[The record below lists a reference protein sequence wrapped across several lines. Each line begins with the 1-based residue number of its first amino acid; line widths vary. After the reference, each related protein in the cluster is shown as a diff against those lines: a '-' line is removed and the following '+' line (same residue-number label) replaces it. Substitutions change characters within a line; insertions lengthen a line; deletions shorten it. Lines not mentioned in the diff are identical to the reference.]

1 MIENIENLV
10 FKGSGV
16 LGIAYLGV
24 LDYLFRNR
32 KLNNLKRVAGT
43 SSGAI
48 AACITSLAL
57 PFDEINE
64 IAASLDLRS
73 VPYKG
78 DFEAASILDSA
89 QAILLESARD
99 IIESFFGDMNCL
111 YRLVANFGWYS
122 SEYFYHWIKGVIA
135 SQFNN
140 KKQPPYTFSDF
151 QRPELHKDGRPFHEL
166 YIIGTDLTTGN
177 SQVFSH
183 ETTPNMEVALAVR
196 ISISIPLFF
205 EAVKISQSDTKGH
218 ESEHYYC
225 DGGVLN
231 NYPIRL
237 FDSYRY
243 NTRLVRGANMQTLG
257 VRFKSNNPV
266 NKINNLLDYIWCLVT
281 SYTQVQQDNYYN
293 SPMDIIRSI
302 SIEPTGIS
310 PIDFNISPKD
320 RDLLYQRGYLAA
332 ASFFQNSSLT

>member
-183 ETTPNMEVALAVR
+183 ETTPNM
-196 ISISIPLFF
+196 
-205 EAVKISQSDTKGH
+205 
-218 ESEHYYC
+218 
-225 DGGVLN
+225 
-231 NYPIRL
+231 
-237 FDSYRY
+237 
-243 NTRLVRGANMQTLG
+243 
-257 VRFKSNNPV
+257 
-266 NKINNLLDYIWCLVT
+266 
-281 SYTQVQQDNYYN
+281 
-293 SPMDIIRSI
+293 
-302 SIEPTGIS
+302 
-310 PIDFNISPKD
+310 
-320 RDLLYQRGYLAA
+320 
-332 ASFFQNSSLT
+332 